1 MTELLQVNQ
10 LCRSFGAL
18 QVTRNVSFSL
28 AQGDRIA
35 LIGPNGAGK
44 TSLVNLISGSLR
56 ASSGTVRFKGRDVTA
71 LDQAERA
78 RLGLIRTY
86 QVTRLFRAMT
96 VADNVR
102 LALLQRARQSMRMFR
117 PVAEMRELEE
127 KTQRVLQLLQ
137 LADRHGTAVDRLAYG
152 EQRLVEIALAI
163 ALEPQVLLLDE
174 PAAGVPQGE
183 SHVIF
188 SALSRL
194 PGEMAVMLIEHDM
207 DLVFRFAKEI
217 VVLVAGAVMLR
228 GTPAQVA
235 QDDRVR
241 QLYLGEAGRSV
252 SLSDTVGFIRDLPHG
267 LIDAFQATLQE
278 AADADL
284 LLHVVDAAN
293 PGFPEQ
299 MVEVQRVLREIG
311 ADLVPQVLVFNK
323 VDALAPDQRPLKRI
337 DRFDVEGVAVPR
349 VFVSARSGEGL
360 KELREQLAAMV
371 ESAMPGQDAVDKPE
385 RFGEEAF

>member
-137 LADRHGTAVDRLAYG
+137 LADRHGTTVDRLAYG

-241 QLYLGEAGRSV
+241 QLYLGEA
-252 SLSDTVGFIRDLPHG
+252 
-267 LIDAFQATLQE
+267 
-278 AADADL
+278 
-284 LLHVVDAAN
+284 
-293 PGFPEQ
+293 
-299 MVEVQRVLREIG
+299 
-311 ADLVPQVLVFNK
+311 
-323 VDALAPDQRPLKRI
+323 
-337 DRFDVEGVAVPR
+337 
-349 VFVSARSGEGL
+349 
-360 KELREQLAAMV
+360 
-371 ESAMPGQDAVDKPE
+371 
-385 RFGEEAF
+385 

>member
-28 AQGDRIA
+28 AQGDRTA

-102 LALLQRARQSMRMFR
+102 LALLQRTRQSMRMFR
-117 PVAEMRELEE
+117 PVAGMRELEE

-137 LADRHGTAVDRLAYG
+137 LADRHGTTVDRLAYG

-241 QLYLGEAGRSV
+241 QLYLGEA
-252 SLSDTVGFIRDLPHG
+252 
-267 LIDAFQATLQE
+267 
-278 AADADL
+278 
-284 LLHVVDAAN
+284 
-293 PGFPEQ
+293 
-299 MVEVQRVLREIG
+299 
-311 ADLVPQVLVFNK
+311 
-323 VDALAPDQRPLKRI
+323 
-337 DRFDVEGVAVPR
+337 
-349 VFVSARSGEGL
+349 
-360 KELREQLAAMV
+360 
-371 ESAMPGQDAVDKPE
+371 
-385 RFGEEAF
+385 

>member
-241 QLYLGEAGRSV
+241 QLYLGEA
-252 SLSDTVGFIRDLPHG
+252 
-267 LIDAFQATLQE
+267 
-278 AADADL
+278 
-284 LLHVVDAAN
+284 
-293 PGFPEQ
+293 
-299 MVEVQRVLREIG
+299 
-311 ADLVPQVLVFNK
+311 
-323 VDALAPDQRPLKRI
+323 
-337 DRFDVEGVAVPR
+337 
-349 VFVSARSGEGL
+349 
-360 KELREQLAAMV
+360 
-371 ESAMPGQDAVDKPE
+371 
-385 RFGEEAF
+385 

>member
-28 AQGDRIA
+28 AQGDRTA

-241 QLYLGEAGRSV
+241 QLYLGEA
-252 SLSDTVGFIRDLPHG
+252 
-267 LIDAFQATLQE
+267 
-278 AADADL
+278 
-284 LLHVVDAAN
+284 
-293 PGFPEQ
+293 
-299 MVEVQRVLREIG
+299 
-311 ADLVPQVLVFNK
+311 
-323 VDALAPDQRPLKRI
+323 
-337 DRFDVEGVAVPR
+337 
-349 VFVSARSGEGL
+349 
-360 KELREQLAAMV
+360 
-371 ESAMPGQDAVDKPE
+371 
-385 RFGEEAF
+385 